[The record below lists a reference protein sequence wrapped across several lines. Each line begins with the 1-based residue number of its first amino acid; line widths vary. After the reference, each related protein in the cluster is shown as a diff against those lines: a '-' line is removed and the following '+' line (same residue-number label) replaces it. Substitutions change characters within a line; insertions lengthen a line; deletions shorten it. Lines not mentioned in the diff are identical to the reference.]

1 MTTIGLSDEED
12 DSEEGRK
19 MHRDSV
25 SKLHFAERQR
35 SENSQEDATD
45 KWAEGFEVRR
55 GLLEFANGKGVLPES
70 MDGLTKRRG
79 TFSEAKATERRML
92 PKEAA
97 AKERDCHAQ
106 FEKECVLRMH
116 GADAD
121 DIDKEKAEGDAEDGD
136 DNEELDESEEGE
148 SEAESVKS
156 LYIKRQAENGRS
168 TERGDKGPKRQ
179 LNGKAKAVAR
189 S

>member
-1 MTTIGLSDEED
+1 MTTNGLSDEED

-19 MHRDSV
+19 MHRDIV
-25 SKLHFAERQR
+25 SKLHFV
-35 SENSQEDATD
+35 
-45 KWAEGFEVRR
+45 G
-55 GLLEFANGKGVLPES
+55 GKGDADAPEIEEV
-70 MDGLTKRRG
+70 DGRLDKKTRKL
-79 TFSEAKATERRML
+79 FFEAKATERRML

-106 FEKECVLRMH
+106 FEKERVLRMH

-148 SEAESVKS
+148 SEAESV
-156 LYIKRQAENGRS
+156 
-168 TERGDKGPKRQ
+168 
-179 LNGKAKAVAR
+179 
-189 S
+189 